1 MTIEKVL
8 VGGDFNDHA
17 GSDMCTFGE
26 IHEVLGIW
34 QTNDGEITFLDW
46 AVIKVLCLMNTC
58 FPRSKCRLITLGQVK
73 LKQ

>member
-1 MTIEKVL
+1 MEKVL
-8 VGGDFNDHA
+8 VGGDFNGHA

-46 AVIKVLCLMNTC
+46 DSSSAVLDEYL
-58 FPRSKCRLITLGQVK
+58 FPKK
-73 LKQ
+73 